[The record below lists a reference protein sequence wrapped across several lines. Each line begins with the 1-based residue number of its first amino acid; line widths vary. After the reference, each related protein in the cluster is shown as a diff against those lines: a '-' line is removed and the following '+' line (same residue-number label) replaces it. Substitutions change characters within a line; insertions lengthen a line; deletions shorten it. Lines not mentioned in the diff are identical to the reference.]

1 MMKKKPHKARSTKKT
16 QQTEQ
21 RGISHTERKA
31 SKQIPCSSCCSLPSL
46 SHTSQ
51 KPRTTAV
58 GELALPPFLRA
69 PRWRKESSNPAQIP
83 PLRARFWPREPRI
96 LDRIDCWSIYSSRM
110 VRLAHNKPAATGIK
124 SPSFLPVSESV
135 SSAPKSS
142 SSPCNGEER
151 VPRLDWRLCSSTG

>member
-1 MMKKKPHKARSTKKT
+1 MEIMCLSLDVEPLPHEGFRPGELRMNDEQRKKKTTRLDQPKNTANGATRH
-16 QQTEQ
+16 
-21 RGISHTERKA
+21 ISHTERKA

-46 SHTSQ
+46 SHTSL

-96 LDRIDCWSIYSSRM
+96 DCSSIIAAKWFGLPTTNQPRPRRGSR
-110 VRLAHNKPAATGIK
+110 VHL
-124 SPSFLPVSESV
+124 SFL
-135 SSAPKSS
+135 
-142 SSPCNGEER
+142 
-151 VPRLDWRLCSSTG
+151 